1 MESTVLTLQLSPKS
15 IVAEDAVR
23 KSGATP
29 KTIMRLMNTEL
40 VVKLYDYLV
49 TKWKLADIAT
59 SELVLFTRGSK
70 MMLTNKLGDYQESEV
85 CIRLAVEYDLVP
97 IADEAATASSTPTGF
112 LSPIPV
118 EPIPEPIKI
127 TAPPPV
133 TISDRKQ
140 NGKRTSDRKV
150 PMAPLT
156 VSDKKLSAKSTSIET
171 EEAKRRRKNPI
182 SDRPEL
188 VDACI
193 GTDPMELR
201 LKADDPP
208 RKTNEN
214 RCESPS
220 DTISRYEALY
230 EKMFDRYE
238 SMVMK
243 VLEVCSISN
252 QG

>member
-15 IVAEDAVR
+15 AAAEEAVR

-49 TKWKLADIAT
+49 TKWKIADNPT

-97 IADEAATASSTPTGF
+97 IADEAVTASSTPSGG
-112 LSPIPV
+112 LSPMTIEVP
-118 EPIPEPIKI
+118 PEPVKV
-127 TAPPPV
+127 TLPPPV
-133 TISDRKQ
+133 TVSERKQ
-140 NGKRTSDRKV
+140 NGKRMSDRKV
-150 PMAPLT
+150 PVAPVT
-156 VSDKKLSAKSTSIET
+156 VSDKKSSTKSILVET
-171 EEAKRRRKNPI
+171 EDAKRRRKNQ
-182 SDRPEL
+182 SSERPEM

-193 GTDPMELR
+193 ATDPIEVN
-201 LKADDPP
+201 LKPDNPAQVTAEP
-208 RKTNEN
+208 RGE
-214 RCESPS
+214 PLS

-252 QG
+252 GR